1 MSRMNTSGHGSNDP
15 DELYTLRNLFWLG
28 NYQQAINEAGSLSR
42 CPSHLKDEKEEFVYR
57 SYLALGQYDIVL
69 NEVKENAPI
78 GIRAIKVLTS
88 HMSNPTS
95 LEVAQ
100 MQIQEWISESDN
112 QTLSIVSAILYM
124 MDDNVKEA
132 VKVLRNARS
141 MEQHALLIQLY
152 LRMDRLD
159 LAQKELKVLKGKDED
174 CSLSSLATAWTNLYA
189 GGAKIQEAAYIY
201 DELVDK
207 YGGSSLLLNGLAVA
221 KLHQGQYDE
230 AESLL
235 QEALTKAPA
244 DPDTLANLVCV
255 CQHLGRSPEIINRY
269 LSQLKTKAPGHLL
282 VSSMNTFEGA
292 YDRVSTTLS

>member
-1 MSRMNTSGHGSNDP
+1 M
-15 DELYTLRNLFWLG
+15 
-28 NYQQAINEAGSLSR
+28 
-42 CPSHLKDEKEEFVYR
+42 V
-57 SYLALGQYDIVL
+57 
-69 NEVKENAPI
+69 
-78 GIRAIKVLTS
+78 GIRAVKVLTS
-88 HMSNPTS
+88 HMANPTS

-112 QTLSIVSAILYM
+112 QTLSIVAAILYM

-132 VKVLRNARS
+132 VKSLRNARS

-174 CSLSSLATAWTNLYA
+174 CSLSSLATAWVYLYA

-230 AESLL
+230 AETLL
-235 QEALTKAPA
+235 QEALTKSPA

-255 CQHLGRSPEIINRY
+255 CQHLGRSSEIVNRY

-282 VSSMNTFEGA
+282 VTSMNTFEGA
-292 YDRVSTTLS
+292 FDRVSATLS